1 MSPPATRRTVLRRCG
16 IDFAIG
22 LAGCLESDRSGS
34 SPAGSPT
41 GTRSTDTTKP
51 TSGTT
56 GSVSTTADTT
66 DTENGSGSTPRDDGS
81 PVLWHADLGSAVGGS
96 PSASH
101 DAVSV
106 GTEAGTVQTFATVG
120 RRRWT
125 FEADTRLTDLL
136 CGSERAFVGSENG
149 VLYAPGDR

>member
-22 LAGCLESDRSGS
+22 LAGYLESDRSGS

-51 TSGTT
+51 T
-56 GSVSTTADTT
+56 TADTT
-66 DTENGSGSTPRDDGS
+66 DTENGSGSTPRDDES